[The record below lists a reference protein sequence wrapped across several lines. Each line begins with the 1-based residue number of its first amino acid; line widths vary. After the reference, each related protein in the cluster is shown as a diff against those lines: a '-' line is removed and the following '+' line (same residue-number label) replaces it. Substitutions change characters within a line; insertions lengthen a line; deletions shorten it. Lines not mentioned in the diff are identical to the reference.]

1 MTEEEKKI
9 RDSFAPDEQTA
20 KEIFEFLVELEENVD
35 DNEIRKQ
42 VNTIINNAIGFS
54 SDQKTNEDE

>member
-54 SDQKTNEDE
+54 SDHKTNEDE